1 MYILKRKL
9 TKDLRS
15 MSGKKLIVRLEV
27 QAVQAQKEKVI
38 FFNRKGKKGKQNY
51 KMVKQKNS
59 TEYLRY
65 ILIEMEY
72 STTCSQQKTT
82 V

>member
-51 KMVKQKNS
+51 KMVK
-59 TEYLRY
+59 
-65 ILIEMEY
+65 
-72 STTCSQQKTT
+72 
-82 V
+82 